1 MKGWIMDSIG
11 LISKNKEK
19 VKKFFLGHDS
29 TDRPNAFTDL
39 QDDATHADRTMS
51 KQVWSATFMDKT
63 KDQLLKEIEKLV
75 RH

>member
-1 MKGWIMDSIG
+1 MESIG
-11 LISKNKEK
+11 LISKNKKK

-29 TDRPNAFTDL
+29 TNRPNAFTDL
-39 QDDATHADRTMS
+39 HDDATHADRSTG

-63 KDQLLKEIEKLV
+63 DAQLLKELEKLV